1 MMHIGTLKL
10 KNRIFLAPMHEVN
23 DIAFRILCKKAG
35 ASLVYTGLINP
46 RTKEK
51 LQLQDKPALQ
61 FACNSTKGLKEFIK
75 KYNKKISMYDFNL
88 GCPSKHASSS
98 KIGSFMTN
106 NTKKIEEI
114 LREIKKYT
122 KKPLTIKIRKMPN
135 QQTRAIIKLA
145 NRYCNAI
152 AVHPRTQEQGYS
164 GKCDINYARQIKKL
178 TKNKIPIIYS
188 GDIKTKEQAQQLLG
202 EFDFIM
208 IGRASIGNPGIFSQL
223 LNKKSKKI
231 TFQDYYKLIKKEKY
245 KLEFNQLKFQALNF
259 TRGFE
264 GASKL
269 RQEISKAKTEKELK
283 EILNLR

>member
-23 DIAFRILCKKAG
+23 DIALRILCKKAG
-35 ASLVYTGLINP
+35 ASLVYTGLMNP
-46 RTKEK
+46 QTKQK

-61 FACNSTKGLKEFIK
+61 FACNSTKGIKEFIK
-75 KYNKKISMYDFNL
+75 KYDKKIVMYDFNL
-88 GCPSKHASSS
+88 GCPSRHANSS

-114 LREIKKYT
+114 LREIKINT
-122 KKPLTIKIRKMPN
+122 KKPLTLKIRKMPN

-145 NRYCNAI
+145 GKYCNAI

-164 GKCDINYARQIKKL
+164 GKCDITYARQIKKL
-178 TKNKIPIIYS
+178 TSLPIIYS
-188 GDIKTKEQAQQLLG
+188 GDIKTKEQAQQLLK

-208 IGRASIGNPGIFSQL
+208 IGRASIGNPGIFSEIL
-223 LNKKSKKI
+223 EKKQKK
-231 TFQDYYKLIKKEKY
+231 FNFKDYYKLVKKEKY
-245 KLEFNQLKFQALNF
+245 ELEFNQLKFQALNF
-259 TRGFE
+259 TRGFQ

-269 RQEISKAKTEKELK
+269 RQEISKAKTQGELK
-283 EILNLR
+283 NILKIS

>member
-1 MMHIGTLKL
+1 
-10 KNRIFLAPMHEVN
+10 MHEVN

-75 KYNKKISMYDFNL
+75 KYDKKIVMYGFNL

>member
-35 ASLVYTGLINP
+35 ASLVYTGLMNP
-46 RTKEK
+46 QTKQK

-61 FACNSTKGLKEFIK
+61 CACNSTKGIKEFIK
-75 KYNKKISMYDFNL
+75 KYDKKIVMYDFNL
-88 GCPSKHASSS
+88 GCPSRHANSS

-114 LREIKKYT
+114 LREIKINT
-122 KKPLTIKIRKMPN
+122 KKPLTLKIRKMPN

-145 NRYCNAI
+145 GKYCNAI

-164 GKCDINYARQIKKL
+164 GKCDITYARQIKKL
-178 TKNKIPIIYS
+178 TSLPIIYS
-188 GDIKTKEQAQQLLG
+188 GDIKTKEQAQQLLK

-208 IGRASIGNPGIFSQL
+208 IGRASIGNPGIFSEIL
-223 LNKKSKKI
+223 EKKQKK
-231 TFQDYYKLIKKEKY
+231 FNFKDYYKLVKKEKY
-245 KLEFNQLKFQALNF
+245 ELEFNQLKFQALNF
-259 TRGFE
+259 TRGFQ

-269 RQEISKAKTEKELK
+269 RQEISKAKTQGELK
-283 EILNLR
+283 NILKIS